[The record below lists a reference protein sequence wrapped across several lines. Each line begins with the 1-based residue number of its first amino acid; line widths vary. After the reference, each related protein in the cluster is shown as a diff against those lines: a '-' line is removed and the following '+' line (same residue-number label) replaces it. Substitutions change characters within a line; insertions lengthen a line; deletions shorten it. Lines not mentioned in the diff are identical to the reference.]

1 MVLLETTKATCKGFH
16 VQSACATECSFPFN
30 CSSYANSCYLYLGSR
45 RVVQQQSPG
54 HGHAAHDAV
63 LYLPKA
69 HQEGDGEGQQVQLC
83 WPCAR
88 ISGTAEEKKRQMNKQ
103 TNKSS

>member
-1 MVLLETTKATCKGFH
+1 MVLLETTKATRKGFH
-16 VQSACATECSFPFN
+16 GQSTCALEFSFPLD
-30 CSSYANSCYLYLGSR
+30 CPTHTTSCYLYLGSG
-45 RVVQQQSPG
+45 RVVQQQDPG

-83 WPCAR
+83 WRFAR
-88 ISGTAEEKKRQMNKQ
+88 ISITAEQKKKKRQINK
-103 TNKSS
+103 